1 MKSNRLKLNADKTE
15 VLWCATG
22 RRQYQLPTVA
32 MSIDGVSATPVSS
45 VRDLGVFIDA
55 DLVMRTQ
62 VQRTVSRC
70 FAALRQLRQIR
81 RSVSAT
87 TLQTLVVTLVLA
99 RLDYGNSV
107 LVGLPT
113 YLMRRLQSVQHAA
126 ARLIFNLKRSDH
138 ITDALISLHWLRI
151 PERIRYKVAVL
162 TYKVLH
168 GSAPRYLGPLVRVA
182 DLPGRHALRSAGTN
196 RLVVPYVGSRAF
208 PVAGPQVW
216 NRLYRRKLRLRSRCR
231 FFANGL
237 KLFCF
242 NIRFPSPDCCFF
254 SLTFSVPD
262 LTVVF
267 T

>member
-1 MKSNRLKLNADKTE
+1 MKSNRLKLNAEKTD

-87 TLQTLVVTLVLA
+87 TLQTLVVTLVLT

-107 LVGLPT
+107 LVAVFRPT
-113 YLMRRLQSVQHAA
+113 
-126 ARLIFNLKRSDH
+126 
-138 ITDALISLHWLRI
+138 
-151 PERIRYKVAVL
+151 
-162 TYKVLH
+162 
-168 GSAPRYLGPLVRVA
+168 
-182 DLPGRHALRSAGTN
+182 
-196 RLVVPYVGSRAF
+196 
-208 PVAGPQVW
+208 
-216 NRLYRRKLRLRSRCR
+216 
-231 FFANGL
+231 
-237 KLFCF
+237 
-242 NIRFPSPDCCFF
+242 
-254 SLTFSVPD
+254 
-262 LTVVF
+262 
-267 T
+267 